1 MKHFYLCLLLILS
14 TSLVAQ
20 TTDDKVV
27 VFEIRE
33 DISPSATRI
42 VSKGLNV
49 AKEIDASLV
58 IIDMD
63 TYGGLLVD
71 ADSIRK
77 AILDAPMPVYVLIN
91 KNAGSAGA
99 LISIACDKIYMA
111 KGATIGS
118 ATVVNESGEVA
129 PDKYQSYMRSIMRA
143 TAESH
148 GKDTIIKGSDTIFQY
163 RRNPQIAEAMVDE
176 RISVPGVVDSGRIAA
191 FTTSEAI
198 EVGYC
203 EGEAGTVEEI
213 LEIENITDYSITIV
227 TKSSIDKLIGFL
239 SGPAIQGVLIM
250 FIFWG
255 IFFEI
260 RTPGIGFPL
269 LAAVLSALVYFA
281 PLYLD
286 GLAANWEILL
296 FVVGM
301 VLIALEIFVI
311 PGFGVA
317 GISGITLT
325 VTSLILS
332 LIRNINFDFSN
343 TTSDEV
349 NKALIVV
356 FMALV
361 GFIVGLIL
369 FGKGLLN
376 SPLSKKIVLSHTLK
390 DARVGEI
397 PVDGGD
403 STLIGQNGIAHT
415 DIRPMGKININ
426 DQIFDCKSLSDF
438 ISEGDSVVI
447 VSREFGYWVVEKA

>member
-1 MKHFYLCLLLILS
+1 MKHFFLYFLVLLAFS
-14 TSLVAQ
+14 VDAQ
-20 TTDDKVV
+20 NNDGKVV
-27 VFEIRE
+27 VFELRE

-42 VSKGLNV
+42 VSKALNQ
-49 AKEIDASLV
+49 AKDEKADLV
-58 IIDMD
+58 IIEMD

-111 KGATIGS
+111 PGATIGS
-118 ATVVNESGEVA
+118 ATVVNQGGEVA

-148 GKDTIIKGSDTIFQY
+148 GKDTIINGTDTTY
-163 RRNPQIAEAMVDE
+163 KYKRDPHIAEAMVDE
-176 RISVPGVVDSGRIAA
+176 RIAVPGVVDSGRIAA

-198 EVGYC
+198 AVGYC
-203 EGEAGTVEEI
+203 EGEAGTVEDI
-213 LEIENITDYSITIV
+213 LKSENLENYKITRVS
-227 TKSSIDKLIGFL
+227 KSGLDKLIGFL
-239 SGPAIQGVLIM
+239 SGPAIRGVLIM

-269 LAAVLSALVYFA
+269 LAAVVSAMIYFA

-296 FVVGM
+296 FIVGI
-301 VLIALEIFVI
+301 VLIALEVFVI

-317 GISGITLT
+317 GISGIVLT

-343 TTSDEV
+343 TTSEEI
-349 NKALIVV
+349 NKALVVV
-356 FMALV
+356 FVALV
-361 GFIVGLIL
+361 GFIAGLII
-369 FGKGLLN
+369 FGKGLMN
-376 SPLSKKIVLSHTLK
+376 SPLSKKLVLSDTLK
-390 DARVGEI
+390 DARVGEMHWN
-397 PVDGGD
+397 
-403 STLIGQNGIAHT
+403 STSTSFIGLKGVAHT
-415 DIRPMGKININ
+415 DIRPMGKMLIN
-426 DQIFDCKSLSDF
+426 DQIIECKSLSDF
-438 ISEGDSVVI
+438 ISEGEEVI
-447 VSREFGYWVVEKA
+447 VVSRELGYWVVEKA